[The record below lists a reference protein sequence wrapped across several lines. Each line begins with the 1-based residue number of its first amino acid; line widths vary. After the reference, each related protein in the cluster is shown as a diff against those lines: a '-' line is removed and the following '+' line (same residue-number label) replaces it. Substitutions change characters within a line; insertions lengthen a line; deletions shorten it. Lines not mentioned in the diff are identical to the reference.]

1 MTPPEPPTTPP
12 PPSAPPPAPSIV
24 ALVAADDDESE
35 AAFADYDTLRVYF
48 WPPTSAPTGLAGPD
62 GRMDRRA
69 VDALLI
75 FSSALLGD
83 YWATWNSS
91 TVLEI
96 TFGVVDPA
104 SAPMPGTF
112 TVRCRAGNG
121 ITSAAAPSAECSSIS
136 PHLEGR
142 WGYGVRP
149 SPLRLTSFV
158 AFDPDDGDEVCGEG
172 DVLTLVF
179 SAPTDRGR
187 LGASGPLYGVP
198 SDGTDGGAATGAG
211 GGDGL
216 VRYAGVGA
224 AAAEAIPLISGGALD
239 ELLAFEPALPPS
251 ANLSAIWRDDSTL
264 VITILST
271 TRDTREEGQ
280 GAVASGAVAS
290 GVVASGAG
298 GDEGAAAATFIRLGE
313 FRATTRAR
321 AALRDAAQTTVHTVT
336 TSPALT
342 GSCGRPPQI
351 AAFIAADPDDADA
364 VCSDGDVYTLHF
376 DRATDQPPASS
387 RVEIDRLLAFSQALG
402 REYRGTWADAST
414 LSITVVLSQAPA
426 PELGIATASLRG
438 PTVTGATL
446 LTNANRRSRPSASI
460 SPPLQGS
467 CGAPPTAERLEPSVG
482 PNVGGRAVTVIGR
495 GLVSPSAGAG
505 AVRCRWERRLPLMT
519 SVDL

>member
-1 MTPPEPPTTPP
+1 MTPPEPPSTPP

-35 AAFADYDTLRVYF
+35 AAFADFDTLRVYF

-62 GRMDRRA
+62 GRLDRRA

-75 FSSALLGD
+75 FSSTLLGD

-104 SAPMPGTF
+104 SAPTPGAF
-112 TVRCRAGNG
+112 TVRCRAGNR

-136 PHLEGR
+136 PQLEGR
-142 WGYGVRP
+142 WGYAVRP

-187 LGASGPLYGVP
+187 LGASGPLFGVP
-198 SDGTDGGAATGAG
+198 SDGTDGDAATGAG

-216 VRYAGVGA
+216 VRYDGVGA
-224 AAAEAIPLISGGALD
+224 AAAEAVPLISGGALD
-239 ELLAFEPALPPS
+239 ELLAFEPAPPPS

-264 VITILST
+264 VITILSS
-271 TRDTREEGQ
+271 TRETLEEGH
-280 GAVASGAVAS
+280 GAAAGASGALAS
-290 GVVASGAG
+290 GGG
-298 GDEGAAAATFIRLGE
+298 GDEAAAAATFIRLGE

-321 AALRDAAQTTVHTVT
+321 AALRDAAQTSVHTVT
-336 TSPALT
+336 TSPALS

-387 RVEIDRLLAFSQALG
+387 RVEIDRLLAFSQAIG
-402 REYRGTWADAST
+402 REYHGRWADAST
-414 LSITVVLSQAPA
+414 LSITVVRGQAPA

-446 LTNANRRSRPSASI
+446 LRNANQRSRPSASI
-460 SPPLQGS
+460 SPSLQGS
-467 CGAPPTAERLEPSVG
+467 CGAPPTAERLEPSAG
-482 PNVGGRAVTVIGR
+482 PSVGGRAVTVIGR

-519 SVDL
+519 LVDR

>member
-1 MTPPEPPTTPP
+1 M
-12 PPSAPPPAPSIV
+12 

-35 AAFADYDTLRVYF
+35 AAFADFDTLRVYF

-62 GRMDRRA
+62 GRLDRRA

-75 FSSALLGD
+75 FSSTLLGD

-104 SAPMPGTF
+104 SAPTPGAF
-112 TVRCRAGNG
+112 TVRCRAGNR

-136 PHLEGR
+136 PQLEGR
-142 WGYGVRP
+142 WGYAVRP

-187 LGASGPLYGVP
+187 LGASGPLFGVP

-216 VRYAGVGA
+216 VRYDGVGA

-239 ELLAFEPALPPS
+239 ELLAFEPAPPPS

-264 VITILST
+264 VITILSS
-271 TRDTREEGQ
+271 TRDTLEGGH
-280 GAVASGAVAS
+280 GAGASG
-290 GVVASGAG
+290 
-298 GDEGAAAATFIRLGE
+298 DEAAAAATFIRLGE
-313 FRATTRAR
+313 LRATTRAR
-321 AALRDAAQTTVHTVT
+321 AALRDAAQTSVHTVT

-364 VCSDGDVYTLHF
+364 ACSDGDVYTLHF

-387 RVEIDRLLAFSQALG
+387 RVEIDRLLAFSQDIG

-414 LSITVVLSQAPA
+414 LSITVVRGQAPA

-446 LTNANRRSRPSASI
+446 LRNVNQRSRPSESI

-482 PNVGGRAVTVIGR
+482 PSVGGRAVTVIGR